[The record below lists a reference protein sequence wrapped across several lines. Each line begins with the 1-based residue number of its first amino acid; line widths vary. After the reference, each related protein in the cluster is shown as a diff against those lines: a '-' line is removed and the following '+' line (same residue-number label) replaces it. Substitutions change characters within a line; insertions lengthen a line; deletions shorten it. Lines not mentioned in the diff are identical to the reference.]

1 MRIRLDRNSS
11 VHFEAIG
18 PAGQIYPGQSRLGL
32 QLTAKDLRAEPTT
45 TRSKAV
51 DPKPPAF
58 EYELCEDKARLAKR
72 VAKFW
77 KL

>member
-1 MRIRLDRNSS
+1 M
-11 VHFEAIG
+11 
-18 PAGQIYPGQSRLGL
+18 
-32 QLTAKDLRAEPTT
+32 AEPTT
-45 TRSKAV
+45 TRSNAV

-77 KL
+77 KLWKVRLNGELIVQFLARLRTGLFPSHFCLAQFAYEG